1 MRKIY
6 LARHGHPDFL
16 PGARIC
22 LGRTDVPLGSLGR
35 MQACLLGEILQQKK
49 ISAVFASPLARC
61 RQTAEA
67 LHLPVT
73 FVPDLVEQNM
83 GCWDGMD
90 FDSIRASYPEL
101 YQARKGNPLLVPEG
115 AETLE
120 EVKNRAMR
128 AMRCC
133 LENSIGDIA
142 VVAHASVIQAI
153 LSVIAGIPLAESFS
167 LRLPYGAFSTLTDDG
182 YLHILSLR
190 EIPHP
195 EMTPDMAE
203 KLLSAAAPGER
214 IIAHSRAVAEKA
226 VEITDNLPLPLDR
239 QKIVCAALLHDV
251 ARTFP
256 KHAEVGAEWL
266 QILGYEEISS
276 LVRQHHD
283 LQSTNVDEAAILYI
297 SDKCIRED
305 LPVTLEERFRESAL
319 RCKNE
324 EAVKAHTRRLQT
336 AKKLQQ
342 TINSLSGREIIR

>member
-83 GCWDGMD
+83 GCWDGMN
-90 FDSIRASYPEL
+90 FDSIRAAYPEL
-101 YQARKGNPLLVPEG
+101 YHARKGNPLLVPEG

-120 EVKNRAMR
+120 EVKNRAMQ
-128 AMRCC
+128 AVRCC
-133 LENSIGDIA
+133 LENSTGDIA

-167 LRLPYGAFSTLTDDG
+167 LRLPYGA
-182 YLHILSLR
+182 
-190 EIPHP
+190 
-195 EMTPDMAE
+195 
-203 KLLSAAAPGER
+203 
-214 IIAHSRAVAEKA
+214 
-226 VEITDNLPLPLDR
+226 
-239 QKIVCAALLHDV
+239 
-251 ARTFP
+251 
-256 KHAEVGAEWL
+256 
-266 QILGYEEISS
+266 
-276 LVRQHHD
+276 
-283 LQSTNVDEAAILYI
+283 
-297 SDKCIRED
+297 
-305 LPVTLEERFRESAL
+305 
-319 RCKNE
+319 
-324 EAVKAHTRRLQT
+324 
-336 AKKLQQ
+336 
-342 TINSLSGREIIR
+342 LSGDDT